1 MIDGTDQR
9 YQLKWSSDDCL
20 QISNITNQEINY
32 SSMLKWLKG
41 SCSQTSK
48 SYSNHLIIAG

>member
-1 MIDGTDQR
+1 METDQR
-9 YQLKWSSDDCL
+9 FQLKWSSDDCL
-20 QISNITNQEINY
+20 QISNITNQEINH

-41 SCSQTSK
+41 SCSQISK